1 MVYGIHSSF
10 MIIGMVSVALR
21 FVSRHKI
28 SAKIDKDDWLILAAV
43 VSLNL
48 LFSCFLNRGLLSQP
62 AQREISSLA
71 CRQLFTSPGAAMS
84 DKGCR
89 PLFFSLFSGPCDKSD
104 SP

>member
-43 VSLNL
+43 VSLKS
-48 LFSCFLNRGLLSQP
+48 LFLDIPNHDLLS
-62 AQREISSLA
+62 
-71 CRQLFTSPGAAMS
+71 
-84 DKGCR
+84 
-89 PLFFSLFSGPCDKSD
+89 
-104 SP
+104 